1 MAFRPATAA
10 SPCIGICRLDESSGL
25 CTGCFRTIGEIARW
39 GAMSRED
46 RVRIFTALDG
56 RRATVQLAGVGFN
69 GVGPVEA
76 AEAAGAG
83 VVETV
88 VVDVVVDAA
97 AGVVEA
103 P

>member
-1 MAFRPATAA
+1 LAFRPATAA

-25 CTGCFRTIGEIARW
+25 CVGCFRTIGEIARW

-46 RVRIFTALDG
+46 RVRIFTALDE
-56 RRATVQLAGVGFN
+56 RRATVQLAGVGFS
-69 GVGPVEA
+69 GVGAV
-76 AEAAGAG
+76 EAAGAG

-88 VVDVVVDAA
+88 VVDVVAEVAA
-97 AGVVEA
+97 AGAAEE